1 VLAGVG
7 GVYGIVEAI
16 RDYPFTSWFG
26 VILYVAVLSAVGGF
40 VLGRMAGAVRRL
52 AGGVDPR

>member
-1 VLAGVG
+1 MLAGVG
-7 GVYGIVEAI
+7 GVYGIGEAI

-26 VILYVAVLSAVGGF
+26 VILYVAVLGAVAGF
-40 VLGRMAGAVRRL
+40 VLGLVAGAVRRL

>member
-16 RDYPFTSWFG
+16 REYPFTSWFG
-26 VILYVAVLSAVGGF
+26 VILYVAVLGAVGGF
-40 VLGRMAGAVRRL
+40 VLGLIAGALRRL
-52 AGGVDPR
+52 AGDVDPR

>member
-16 RDYPFTSWFG
+16 REYPFSSWFG
-26 VILYVAVLSAVGGF
+26 VILYVVILGAVAGF
-40 VLGRMAGAVRRL
+40 VLGLFAGALRRFSGSIG
-52 AGGVDPR
+52 AR